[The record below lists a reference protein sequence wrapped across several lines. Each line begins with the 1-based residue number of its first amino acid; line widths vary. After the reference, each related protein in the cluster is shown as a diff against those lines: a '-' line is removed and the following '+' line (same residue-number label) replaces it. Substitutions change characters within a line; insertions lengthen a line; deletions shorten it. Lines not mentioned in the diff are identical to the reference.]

1 MSINEMWYADI
12 MLGSGLSYTV
22 LCNCIAE
29 GTDNLHPPWRCW
41 NTKKLRTSKYYIFF
55 RTNAVL

>member
-22 LCNCIAE
+22 LCSCIAE

-41 NTKKLRTSKYYIFF
+41 NTKNYAHRNITFF
-55 RTNAVL
+55 FAQTQY